1 MKRVIAL
8 LVLICTTLTT
18 LPLYALKNGADRI
31 DLVVPQLQG
40 KRVGLI
46 VNHTSLVGENQV
58 HLLDNLLAVGVDV
71 RRIFAPEHGFRGNAD
86 AGESVADGRDLK
98 SGLPLVSLYGSNKRP
113 TQQQLADLDVV
124 VFDIQDVGARFYT
137 YISTLYYAMQA
148 CAQYS
153 VPMVVLDRPNPND
166 YIDGPIVEER
176 LKSFVG
182 ALSIPILHGVTVGE
196 LAQMING
203 EGWTGA
209 KCVELTVI
217 PIEGWRHGQPY
228 DLPVKPSPN
237 LPNAQA
243 VALYPSLCL
252 FEATQVSV
260 GRGTYFPFQVIGYP
274 DASLGSFSFTPKPLV
289 GFDKNPLQ
297 NGRKCYGVDLREV
310 TPPKGLS
317 LSYFIHFMQ
326 QSGKGLAFISR
337 PDFFDLLVGDPKVK
351 QMLANGYSEAEIK
364 ATWAEQLASYKR
376 MRSKYLLYPD
386 YKAE

>member
-113 TQQQLADLDVV
+113 TQQQLADLAVV
-124 VFDIQDVGARFYT
+124 VFDIQDVGARVYT